1 MSDTDDRK
9 DEPDTE
15 MQYCQHREHR
25 DEEVPAVGVYEGIK
39 PPATAFRF
47 AACSEHAPDIQPIR
61 YLNEQLP
68 SGVRDE
74 SP

>member
-1 MSDTDDRK
+1 MNEADDPK
-9 DEPDTE
+9 DEPETE
-15 MQYCQHREHR
+15 MQHCQHREHQG
-25 DEEVPAVGVYEGIK
+25 EEVPAVGVYEGLI

-68 SGVRDE
+68 SGVRGE